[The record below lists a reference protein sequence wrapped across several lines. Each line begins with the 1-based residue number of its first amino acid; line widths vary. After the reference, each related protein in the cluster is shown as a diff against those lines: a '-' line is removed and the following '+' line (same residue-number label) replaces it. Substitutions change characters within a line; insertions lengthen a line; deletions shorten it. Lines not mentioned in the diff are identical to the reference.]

1 MVQVFTLKSGSKNQ
15 RIPVFASVSV
25 ITTLVRTH
33 QGLTGQAYGDIDS
46 AGYWRDNATSA
57 VAITMATA
65 TKGTFTSGGFIEIDS
80 TNMPGWYE
88 FGVPD
93 LCLAN
98 GSKYCAI
105 SLGTTEAVEDS
116 IQILIHLIRSLAH

>member
-1 MVQVFTLKSGSKNQ
+1 MVQEFTLKSGSRNQ

-25 ITTLVRTH
+25 ISTLVRTH

-46 AGYWRDNATSA
+46 AGYYRDDASAA
-57 VAITMATA
+57 VAITPATA
-65 TKGTFTSGGFIEIDS
+65 TLGTFTSGGFIEIDS

-88 FGVPD
+88 FGIPN
-93 LCLAN
+93 LCLVN
-98 GSKYCAI
+98 GSKFCAI